1 MYVRNVKQLL
11 RAAAFDERA
20 YGFGGLMDLLRACQ
34 RDSLVRL
41 ERDRRGGLRVF
52 QGPNLGRGPMAPAPA
67 EPIFDIANELDEPQE
82 SPIVVAEPV
91 ITAPADVDGD
101 LIEAVPLTVVDTTA
115 EMLGRAKARRPR
127 TRALAAV
134 EDQPAA
140 AASRARGS
148 RKSAARK
155 PAGTG
160 ARRGSR
166 KKEKDPES

>member
-1 MYVRNVKQLL
+1 MADVRAERKQLL
-11 RAAAFDERA
+11 RAAALDERA

-34 RDSLVRL
+34 RESLVRL

-52 QGPNLGRGPMAPAPA
+52 QGPNLGRGPMAPAAPA
-67 EPIFDIANELDEPQE
+67 EPIFDIANELEETQE
-82 SPIVVAEPV
+82 SPIVV
-91 ITAPADVDGD
+91 
-101 LIEAVPLTVVDTTA
+101 
-115 EMLGRAKARRPR
+115 
-127 TRALAAV
+127 V

-155 PAGTG
+155 PAGTR

-166 KKEKDPES
+166 KKEKDPEAS